1 MKDPP
6 MNAIDLLHLSK
17 QYDPKSPLVLND
29 LSLHI
34 PQGQFVAIMGSSG
47 CGKSTLLNLIGAM
60 DTPTTGEII
69 VEGKALPFLSEGE
82 KAAFRRKTVGYVFQF
97 FNLLPT
103 LTVAENVQL
112 PLDLNGIPPKQAKER
127 VMDALK
133 SVGIEDLAS
142 QFPSQLSGGQMQ
154 RVAIARA
161 TVHHPPL
168 ILADE
173 PTGNLDSQNGAQ
185 VLGVLMQRCRELGA
199 TVVMVTHSEDAA
211 RLADRII
218 RMKDGTIIEDLVLRP
233 LEAKVSVQ

>member
-1 MKDPP
+1 

-47 CGKSTLLNLIGAM
+47 CGKSTLLNLVGAM
-60 DTPTTGEII
+60 DTPTTGEVL
-69 VEGKALPFLSEGE
+69 VEGHALAFLSEGE

-127 VMDALK
+127 VLDALK
-133 SVGIEDLAS
+133 SVGIEALAS

>member
-60 DTPTTGEII
+60 DTPTTGEVL
-69 VEGKALPFLSEGE
+69 VEGHALAFLSEAE

-112 PLDLNGIPPKQAKER
+112 PLDLNGIPPQQAKER

-133 SVGIEDLAS
+133 SVGIEALAS

-218 RMKDGTIIEDLVLRP
+218 RMKDGAIVEDLVLRP
-233 LEAKVSVQ
+233 LEAKVPVQ

>member
-1 MKDPP
+1 
-6 MNAIDLLHLSK
+6 MNAVDILHLSK

-34 PQGQFVAIMGSSG
+34 PQGQFVAIMGASG

-60 DTPTTGEII
+60 DTPSTGEII

-82 KAAFRRKTVGYVFQF
+82 KAEFRRESVGYVFQF

-112 PLDLNGIPPKQAKER
+112 PLDLNGVRPKEAQVR
-127 VMDALK
+127 VLDALK
-133 SVGIEDLAS
+133 SVGIEELAS

-161 TVHHPPL
+161 TVHQPPL

-173 PTGNLDSQNGAQ
+173 PTGNLDSQNGSQ
-185 VLGVLMQRCRELGA
+185 VLDVLMSRCRELGA
-199 TVVMVTHSEDAA
+199 TIVMVTHSEDAA

-218 RMKDGTIIEDLVLRP
+218 RMKDGAIVEDVVLRSH
-233 LEAKVSVQ
+233 EARVHVQ

>member
-127 VMDALK
+127 VLDALK

>member
-1 MKDPP
+1 

-60 DTPTTGEII
+60 DTPTTGEVL
-69 VEGKALPFLSEGE
+69 VEGHALAFLSEAE

-103 LTVAENVQL
+103 LSVAENVQL

-127 VMDALK
+127 VMNALK
-133 SVGIEDLAS
+133 SVGIEALAS

-218 RMKDGTIIEDLVLRP
+218 RMKDGAIVEDLVLRP
-233 LEAKVSVQ
+233 LEAKVPVQ

>member
-1 MKDPP
+1 

-60 DTPTTGEII
+60 DTPTTGEVL
-69 VEGKALPFLSEGE
+69 VEGHALAFLSEAE

-112 PLDLNGIPPKQAKER
+112 PLDLNGIPPQQAKVR

-133 SVGIEDLAS
+133 SVGIEALAS

-218 RMKDGTIIEDLVLRP
+218 RMKDGAIVEDLVLRP
-233 LEAKVSVQ
+233 LEAKVPVQ

>member
-82 KAAFRRKTVGYVFQF
+82 KAEFRRESVGYVFQF

-218 RMKDGTIIEDLVLRP
+218 RMKDGAIVEDLVLRP
-233 LEAKVSVQ
+233 LEAKVPVQ

>member
-1 MKDPP
+1 
-6 MNAIDLLHLSK
+6 MNAVDILHLSK

-34 PQGQFVAIMGSSG
+34 PQGQFVAIMGASG

-69 VEGKALPFLSEGE
+69 VEGTALPFLSDAE
-82 KAAFRRKTVGYVFQF
+82 KAEFRRKTVGYVFQF

-127 VMDALK
+127 VLDALK
-133 SVGIEDLAS
+133 SVGIEALAS

>member
-1 MKDPP
+1 
-6 MNAIDLLHLSK
+6 MNAVDILHLSK

-34 PQGQFVAIMGSSG
+34 PQGQFVAIMGASG

-69 VEGKALPFLSEGE
+69 VEGKALPLLSEGE
-82 KAAFRRKTVGYVFQF
+82 KAEFRREKVGYVFQF

-112 PLDLNGIPPKQAKER
+112 PLDLNGVRPKDAQAR
-127 VMDALK
+127 VLDALK

-161 TVHHPPL
+161 TVHQPPL

-173 PTGNLDSQNGAQ
+173 PTGNLDSQNGSQ
-185 VLGVLMQRCRELGA
+185 VLDVLMQRCRQLGA
-199 TVVMVTHSEDAA
+199 TIVMVTHSEDAA

-218 RMKDGTIIEDLVLRP
+218 RMKDGAIVEDVVLRSH
-233 LEAKVSVQ
+233 EARVHVQ

>member
-47 CGKSTLLNLIGAM
+47 CGKSTLLNLVGAM
-60 DTPTTGEII
+60 DTPTTGEVL
-69 VEGKALPFLSEGE
+69 VEGHALAFLSEGE

-127 VMDALK
+127 VLDALK
-133 SVGIEDLAS
+133 SVGIEALAS

>member
-1 MKDPP
+1 
-6 MNAIDLLHLSK
+6 
-17 QYDPKSPLVLND
+17 
-29 LSLHI
+29 
-34 PQGQFVAIMGSSG
+34 
-47 CGKSTLLNLIGAM
+47 
-60 DTPTTGEII
+60 
-69 VEGKALPFLSEGE
+69 
-82 KAAFRRKTVGYVFQF
+82 
-97 FNLLPT
+97 
-103 LTVAENVQL
+103 VAENVQL

-218 RMKDGTIIEDLVLRP
+218 RMKDGAIVEDLVLRP
-233 LEAKVSVQ
+233 LEAKVPVQ

>member
-1 MKDPP
+1 
-6 MNAIDLLHLSK
+6 MNAVDILHLSK

-34 PQGQFVAIMGSSG
+34 PQGQFVAIMGASG

-82 KAAFRRKTVGYVFQF
+82 KAEFRREKVGYVFQF

-112 PLDLNGIPPKQAKER
+112 PLDLNGVRPKEAKTR
-127 VMDALK
+127 VLDALK
-133 SVGIEDLAS
+133 SVGIEALAS

-161 TVHHPPL
+161 TVHQPPL

-173 PTGNLDSQNGAQ
+173 PTGNLDSQNGSQ
-185 VLGVLMQRCRELGA
+185 VLDVLMSRCRQLG
-199 TVVMVTHSEDAA
+199 
-211 RLADRII
+211 ADRII
-218 RMKDGTIIEDLVLRP
+218 RMKDGAIVEDVVLRSH
-233 LEAKVSVQ
+233 EARVHVQ

>member
-60 DTPTTGEII
+60 DTPTTGEVL
-69 VEGKALPFLSEGE
+69 VEGHALAFLSEAE

-133 SVGIEDLAS
+133 SVGIEALAS

-218 RMKDGTIIEDLVLRP
+218 RMKDGAIVEDLVLRP
-233 LEAKVSVQ
+233 LEAKVPVQ

>member
-60 DTPTTGEII
+60 DTPTTGEVL
-69 VEGKALPFLSEGE
+69 VEGHALAFLSEAE

-112 PLDLNGIPPKQAKER
+112 PLDLNGTPPKQAKER

-133 SVGIEDLAS
+133 SVGIEALAS

-218 RMKDGTIIEDLVLRP
+218 RMKDGAIVEDLVLRP
-233 LEAKVSVQ
+233 LEAKVPVQ